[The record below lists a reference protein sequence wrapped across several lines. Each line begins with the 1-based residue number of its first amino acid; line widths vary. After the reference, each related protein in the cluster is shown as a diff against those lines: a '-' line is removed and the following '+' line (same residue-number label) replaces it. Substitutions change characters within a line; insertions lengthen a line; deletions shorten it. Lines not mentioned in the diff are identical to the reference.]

1 MCKCVSGC
9 VYGGDDGDGGV
20 YIFAVFFHLTWEY

>member
-9 VYGGDDGDGGV
+9 VYGGDDEGGGV
-20 YIFAVFFHLTWEY
+20 YIFAAFFHLTWEY